1 MPKKIPPIQ
10 LEPVPEIVT
19 AEWIQERFTI
29 SHRSIEKLIATDV
42 IKPFRPGG
50 IKVDRFHA
58 RQVLLAMEG
67 PESVRGRTFLPVRSL
82 NGDAELDWEEF
93 DAVDDL

>member
-1 MPKKIPPIQ
+1 MPRKSPPVQ

-29 SHRSIEKLIATDV
+29 SHRSIEKLIATGV
-42 IKPFRPGG
+42 IVPFRPGG
-50 IKVDRFHA
+50 IKLDRFHA

-67 PESVRGRTFLPVRSL
+67 PDSVRGRTFLPVRNL
-82 NGDAELDWEEF
+82 NGDDELDLEEF